1 MYIHI
6 HVYIR
11 HTTVLMHIYGRF
23 MYKYDKNMYII
34 AYAYGIY
41 MNIPYMYTCIRHMYN
56 YTDICQTTIGVQ
68 YYSYMPN

>member
-1 MYIHI
+1 
-6 HVYIR
+6 
-11 HTTVLMHIYGRF
+11 